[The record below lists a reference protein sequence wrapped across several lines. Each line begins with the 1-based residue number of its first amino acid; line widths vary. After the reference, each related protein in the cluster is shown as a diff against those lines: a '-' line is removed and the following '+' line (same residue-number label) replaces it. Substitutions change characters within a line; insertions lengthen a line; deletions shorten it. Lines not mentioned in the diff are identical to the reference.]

1 MKPIP
6 RRELIRKFRALG
18 FEGPISGGRHAFM
31 QKGSLKIHIPGE
43 HGEDTSVA
51 LQREILRQA
60 GIAVQ
65 DWEQA

>member
-6 RRELIRKFRALG
+6 RRELIQKFRALG

-31 QKGSLKIHIPGE
+31 QKGGLKVHIPGE
-43 HGEDTSVA
+43 HGGDISVS

-60 GIAVQ
+60 GIDVQ
-65 DWEQA
+65 EWEEA